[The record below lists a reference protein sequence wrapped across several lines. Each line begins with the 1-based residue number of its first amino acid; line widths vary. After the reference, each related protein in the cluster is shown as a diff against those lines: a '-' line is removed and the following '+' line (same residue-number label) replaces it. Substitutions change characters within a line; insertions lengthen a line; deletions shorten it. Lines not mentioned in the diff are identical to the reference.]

1 MPATDSDLSPLETE
15 TECTEFSAT
24 LPWYEASS
32 HHCLICER
40 FYPLG
45 TFTGHVV
52 ETHGVSMVR
61 YREQFPSD
69 DLKEGINLTFYGKGE
84 MWVRGKNVKRKGVI
98 FIFFKKH

>member
-69 DLKEGINLTFYGKGE
+69 DLKEGIINKFNILWERGNVGSGKKWKEEG
-84 MWVRGKNVKRKGVI
+84 GN
-98 FIFFKKH
+98 FCLL